1 MTGLSKND
9 NFLNK
14 AKYKFNNK
22 FEYFNDY
29 THINNI
35 IKIKCNIH
43 KLLFEVSARTHLAT
57 SSGSCPIC
65 KTNNMKNIKQ
75 IDSTHFIER
84 SKKKFGEKF
93 NYSKVNYIN
102 KKEDIMLICIKH
114 NNEFKIEPKSH
125 YYSTNGGCNICN
137 KEDITNKPKLV
148 TKKNFNFSKCDY
160 CKNNIKKSLSIIENI
175 CKKCKNKKIK
185 NIINIGNIIEDT
197 VIMRLKFNNDEYIK
211 KICIDGLDKYF
222 VSNYGKILNERKEIL
237 KGHLNMMGYNTVRLF
252 YNNKNTLFRVHRLV
266 CITFNGLPINNK
278 IFVDHIN
285 RIRND
290 NRSINLRWVTQKEN
304 MNNKSITNINN
315 KKLEILNDYNNLNK
329 NDEIFKPIKNSL
341 YGNFSNYL
349 ISNYGRI
356 KNSNKIMKPTIT
368 DDGYLMIKLYLNNKV
383 KNIPIHRLVC
393 EIFNNK
399 PITELVVNHINEIK
413 NDNYY
418 KNLEWVT
425 VEKNNQHSKN
435 IKICMIDDDN
445 NIIKYFDSFTDAY
458 KYFNKTY
465 TRNIQ
470 HQLKR
475 KAKAYGYYWKI
486 I

>member
-1 MTGLSKND
+1 MKIYVKN
-9 NFLNK
+9 
-14 AKYKFNNK
+14 AKN
-22 FEYFNDY
+22 
-29 THINNI
+29 
-35 IKIKCNIH
+35 
-43 KLLFEVSARTHLAT
+43 
-57 SSGSCPIC
+57 
-65 KTNNMKNIKQ
+65 Q
-75 IDSTHFIER
+75 
-84 SKKKFGEKF
+84 
-93 NYSKVNYIN
+93 
-102 KKEDIMLICIKH
+102 
-114 NNEFKIEPKSH
+114 
-125 YYSTNGGCNICN
+125 
-137 KEDITNKPKLV
+137 
-148 TKKNFNFSKCDY
+148 
-160 CKNNIKKSLSIIENI
+160 
-175 CKKCKNKKIK
+175 KIK
-185 NIINIGNIIEDT
+185 NIINIGKIIEDT

-222 VSNYGKILNERKEIL
+222 VSNYGKILNENKKIL

-329 NDEIFKPIKNSL
+329 NDEIFKPIENSL

-368 DDGYLMIKLYLNNKV
+368 DDGYLMIKIYLNNKV